1 MAAQTVWT
9 RLGRALSPVEE
20 RPHIVEHV
28 ESASYRT
35 RGGTPY
41 VVIHNPKAETYARLD
56 PREFDLLELM
66 DGRHSVKELVV
77 AYYQRHGVLALARV
91 AGLVNLLQSEVF
103 LRQRPTHVYAVLA
116 QRLHPTHK
124 RTLPTELAST
134 NFDARLDA
142 WYRAW
147 GHLFFNRTW
156 LLIGLG
162 AAVVGPAL
170 VLAELAQGRS
180 AVYEL
185 GGSLAWT
192 VLLLVILALATLALH
207 ELGHGLAV
215 KHAGRRVHRAGVR
228 LYYALPAAYV
238 DTTDIWMAPPG
249 MRLLTAFAGPW
260 TGLVLGAA
268 LAVVAVAVPEGPIG
282 AFLFTAAFVF
292 LVDNIFNFNPLLELD
307 GYYMLVDLLDKPLL
321 RPRALGF
328 VRGPLLGKL
337 RRRDPLSGEE
347 RLFTLFGLA
356 AAGYAVLAVIIAV
369 RAWQALALPLIVAG
383 LQSQELLARLGVLV
397 VLAAIAVPVG
407 LSAIGLAR
415 QLLEPASKSLMWL
428 GGRAAAHRHREALAA
443 LRAVPLWS
451 ELPQPRLLEVARL
464 MRAEDV
470 ARGAEVVRQGERGT
484 RFYLIA
490 EGAFEVYVDGQPVV
504 RLDRGDYFGERALL
518 HGAPRAATVVA
529 VERGRLFAL
538 DHQAFD
544 ALLASDL
551 AARQRLEA
559 ALAYR
564 EEVEAMAL
572 FQSLSPA
579 ELDVLLANMVPLSA
593 APGEAIIR
601 QGEAGQR
608 FYMLRSGAVE
618 VLRDGQLLA
627 RLGPGDAF
635 GEIAL
640 LLDVPRTASVL
651 AVAPTEL
658 LALEASAFRDLLA
671 GYLGRAGELER
682 LSYLRLRTHKRL
694 DEIV

>member
-1 MAAQTVWT
+1 
-9 RLGRALSPVEE
+9 
-20 RPHIVEHV
+20 
-28 ESASYRT
+28 
-35 RGGTPY
+35 
-41 VVIHNPKAETYARLD
+41 
-56 PREFDLLELM
+56 
-66 DGRHSVKELVV
+66 
-77 AYYQRHGVLALARV
+77 VLALARV
-91 AGLVNLLQSEVF
+91 AGLVKLLQAEAF
-103 LRQRPTHVYAVLA
+103 LRQRATNVYAEIA
-116 QRLHPTHK
+116 QRLHPIHRT
-124 RTLPTELAST
+124 TLPTELTST
-134 NFDARLDA
+134 NFDARLAA

-147 GHLFFNRTW
+147 GHVFFHRAW
-156 LLIGLG
+156 LWVGLG
-162 AAVVGPAL
+162 AALVGPAV

-180 AVYEL
+180 ALYEI

-192 VLLLVILALATLALH
+192 VLLLVILALATLAVH

-228 LYYALPAAYV
+228 LYYGLPAAYV
-238 DTTDIWMAPPG
+238 DTTDVWMAPPA

-260 TGLVLGAA
+260 TGLVLGGA
-268 LAVVAVAVPEGPIG
+268 LAIAAIAIPDGAIG

-337 RRRDPLSGEE
+337 RRRERLSGEE

-369 RAWQALALPLIVAG
+369 RAWQAVALPLIVAG

-415 QLLEPASKSLMWL
+415 QLLEPASISLLWL
-428 GGRAAAHRHREALAA
+428 SGRAAAHRHRAALAA

-470 ARGAEVVRQGERGT
+470 ARGTEVVRQGERGT

-504 RLDRGDYFGERALL
+504 RLGRGDYFGERALL
-518 HGAPRAATVVA
+518 HGTPRAATVVA
-529 VERGRLFAL
+529 VEHGRVFAL

-564 EEVEAMAL
+564 EEVEAMPML
-572 FQSLSPA
+572 QSLSPA

-593 APGEAIIR
+593 APREAIIR
-601 QGEAGQR
+601 QGEPGQR
-608 FYMLRSGAVE
+608 FYVVRSGAVD
-618 VLRDGQLLA
+618 VLRDGLVLA
-627 RLGPGDAF
+627 RLGPGEAF

-640 LLDVPRTASVL
+640 LLDVPRTASVI
-651 AVAPTEL
+651 AVEPTEL

>member
-490 EGAFEVYVDGQPVV
+490 EGAFEVYVDG
-504 RLDRGDYFGERALL
+504 
-518 HGAPRAATVVA
+518 
-529 VERGRLFAL
+529 
-538 DHQAFD
+538 D

-608 FYMLRSGAVE
+608 FYVLRSGAVE